1 MVWYFN
7 RNTSSVAPGNVASF
21 QNYQLLAVENP
32 QLHRDK
38 MEAAQKTEYHSLGR
52 NPFSEVAPA
61 QGTDKADQGGLRVQ
75 PVGPPALPPP
85 PPPALPPN
93 MKFFGYGTIPNGTL
107 RRAFLSDGEEVYIVG
122 EGDTLLGRFRI
133 VKISNANLEFEE
145 IATGRHATV
154 TLQEEQAGAASLMK
168 NFLQA
173 AKFHHAP
180 RARVART
187 ATR

>member
-1 MVWYFN
+1 MTQKNQMILLATLVLIMTVVWYFN
-7 RNTSSVAPGNVASF
+7 RNTTSLAPGNVAAF

-52 NPFSEVAPA
+52 NPFSEIAPA
-61 QGTDKADQGGLRVQ
+61 KGRTQ
-75 PVGPPALPPP
+75 PVKVASHVPQGPPVLPPP

-122 EGDTLLGRFRI
+122 EGDTFLGRFRI

-154 TLQEEQAGAASLMK
+154 TLQEEQS
-168 NFLQA
+168 
-173 AKFHHAP
+173 AP
-180 RARVART
+180 PA
-187 ATR
+187 

>member
-1 MVWYFN
+1 MTQKNQMILLGVLVLIMAVVWYFN
-7 RNTSSVAPGNVASF
+7 RTISAVAPGNVASF

-52 NPFSEVAPA
+52 NPFSELAPA
-61 QGTDKADQGGLRVQ
+61 KEQTQATKVVQ
-75 PVGPPALPPP
+75 HVQQGPPVLPPP
-85 PPPALPPN
+85 PPPTLPGN

-133 VKISNANLEFEE
+133 VKINNANLEFEE
-145 IATGRHATV
+145 IATGRRNTV
-154 TLQEEQAGAASLMK
+154 TLQEEQV
-168 NFLQA
+168 
-173 AKFHHAP
+173 AP
-180 RARVART
+180 PA
-187 ATR
+187 

>member
-1 MVWYFN
+1 MTQKNQMILLATLVLIMTVVWYFN
-7 RNTSSVAPGNVASF
+7 RNTTSVAPGNVASF

-52 NPFSEVAPA
+52 NPFSEIAPA
-61 QGTDKADQGGLRVQ
+61 KERTQ
-75 PVGPPALPPP
+75 PVKVASHIPQGPPVLPPP

-122 EGDTLLGRFRI
+122 EGDTFLGRFRI

-154 TLQEEQAGAASLMK
+154 TLQEEQS
-168 NFLQA
+168 
-173 AKFHHAP
+173 AP
-180 RARVART
+180 PA
-187 ATR
+187 

>member
-1 MVWYFN
+1 VLIMTVVWYFN
-7 RNTSSVAPGNVASF
+7 RTTVSVAPGDLSAV

-38 MEAAQKTEYHSLGR
+38 MEAAEKTEYHSLGR
-52 NPFSEVAPA
+52 NPFSEIAPQKDHTVAV
-61 QGTDKADQGGLRVQ
+61 KATQPRG
-75 PVGPPALPPP
+75 PVGPPVLPPP
-85 PPPALPPN
+85 PPPSLPPN

-107 RRAFLSDGEEVYIVG
+107 RRAFLSDGDEVYIVG

-154 TLQEEQAGAASLMK
+154 TMQEEQA
-168 NFLQA
+168 
-173 AKFHHAP
+173 AP
-180 RARVART
+180 PA
-187 ATR
+187 

>member
-1 MVWYFN
+1 MTQKNQMILLATLVLIMTVVWYFN
-7 RNTSSVAPGNVASF
+7 RNTTSVAPGNVAAF

-52 NPFSEVAPA
+52 NPFSEIAPA
-61 QGTDKADQGGLRVQ
+61 KERTQ
-75 PVGPPALPPP
+75 PVKVASHVPQGPPVLPPP

-122 EGDTLLGRFRI
+122 EGDTFLGRFRI

-154 TLQEEQAGAASLMK
+154 TLQEEQS
-168 NFLQA
+168 
-173 AKFHHAP
+173 AP
-180 RARVART
+180 PA
-187 ATR
+187 

>member
-1 MVWYFN
+1 MTQKNQMILLGALVLIMALVWYFN
-7 RNTSSVAPGNVASF
+7 RNTSSVAPGNVAVF

-38 MEAAQKTEYHSLGR
+38 METAQKTEYHSLGR

-61 QGTDKADQGGLRVQ
+61 LQQTKPTKVASHE
-75 PVGPPALPPP
+75 PVGPPVLPPP
-85 PPPALPPN
+85 PPPALPAN

-107 RRAFLSDGEEVYIVG
+107 RRAFLSDGEEVWIVG
-122 EGDTLLGRFRI
+122 EGDTFLGRFRI

-154 TLQEEQAGAASLMK
+154 TLQEEQS
-168 NFLQA
+168 
-173 AKFHHAP
+173 AP
-180 RARVART
+180 PA
-187 ATR
+187 

>member
-1 MVWYFN
+1 MTQKNQMILLAVLVLIMTVVWYFN
-7 RNTSSVAPGNVASF
+7 RTTVSVAPGNISAV

-38 MEAAQKTEYHSLGR
+38 MEAAEKTEYHSLGR
-52 NPFSEVAPA
+52 NPFSEIAPQKDRTA
-61 QGTDKADQGGLRVQ
+61 PIKVPQPRG
-75 PVGPPALPPP
+75 PVGPPVLPPP
-85 PPPALPPN
+85 PPPSLPPN

-107 RRAFLSDGEEVYIVG
+107 RRAFLSDGDEVYIVG

-154 TLQEEQAGAASLMK
+154 TMQEEQA
-168 NFLQA
+168 
-173 AKFHHAP
+173 AP
-180 RARVART
+180 PA
-187 ATR
+187 

>member
-1 MVWYFN
+1 
-7 RNTSSVAPGNVASF
+7 
-21 QNYQLLAVENP
+21 
-32 QLHRDK
+32 

-61 QGTDKADQGGLRVQ
+61 KEQAKPTKVVSRE
-75 PVGPPALPPP
+75 PVGPPVLPPP

-122 EGDTLLGRFRI
+122 EGDTFLGRFRI

-154 TLQEEQAGAASLMK
+154 TLQEEQS
-168 NFLQA
+168 
-173 AKFHHAP
+173 AP
-180 RARVART
+180 PA
-187 ATR
+187 

>member
-1 MVWYFN
+1 MTQKNQMILLGALVLIMALVWYFN
-7 RNTSSVAPGNVASF
+7 RNTSSVAPGNVAAF

-61 QGTDKADQGGLRVQ
+61 LQQTKPTKVASHD
-75 PVGPPALPPP
+75 PVGPPVLPPP

-122 EGDTLLGRFRI
+122 EGDTFLGRFRI

-154 TLQEEQAGAASLMK
+154 TLQEEQS
-168 NFLQA
+168 
-173 AKFHHAP
+173 AP
-180 RARVART
+180 PA
-187 ATR
+187 

>member
-1 MVWYFN
+1 MTQKNQMILLATLVLIMTVVWYFN
-7 RNTSSVAPGNVASF
+7 RNTTSVAPGNVAAF

-52 NPFSEVAPA
+52 NPFSEIAPA
-61 QGTDKADQGGLRVQ
+61 KERTQ
-75 PVGPPALPPP
+75 PVKVASRVPQGPPVLPPP

-122 EGDTLLGRFRI
+122 EGDTFLGRFRI

-154 TLQEEQAGAASLMK
+154 TLQEEQS
-168 NFLQA
+168 
-173 AKFHHAP
+173 AP
-180 RARVART
+180 PA
-187 ATR
+187 

>member
-1 MVWYFN
+1 MTQKNQMILLAVLVLIMTVVWYFN
-7 RNTSSVAPGNVASF
+7 RTTVSVAPGNISAV

-38 MEAAQKTEYHSLGR
+38 MEAAEKTEYHSLGR
-52 NPFSEVAPA
+52 NPFSEIAPQKDHTVAV
-61 QGTDKADQGGLRVQ
+61 KATQPRG
-75 PVGPPALPPP
+75 PVGPPVLPPP
-85 PPPALPPN
+85 PPPSLPPN

-107 RRAFLSDGEEVYIVG
+107 RRAFLSDGDEVYIVG

-154 TLQEEQAGAASLMK
+154 TMQEEQA
-168 NFLQA
+168 
-173 AKFHHAP
+173 AP
-180 RARVART
+180 PA
-187 ATR
+187 